1 MTDREEVI
9 TRFAKKA
16 KVTKLNAGAYLGI
29 LLDVIQAIL
38 AKKRTLKLAGFGSFK
53 VNPVPERKGVNP
65 LTRKKTTFAPGV
77 RVSFKPGQPLKE
89 AVAKKV
95 LPKTT
100 QKPTRTQKPRSR
112 QKPPARKG
120 LRPGGKAKG
129 KK

>member
-9 TRFAKKA
+9 TKFAKKA

-38 AKKRTLKLAGFGSFK
+38 ARKQALKLSGFGSFK
-53 VNPVPERKGVNP
+53 VTPVPERKGVNP
-65 LTRKKTTFAPGV
+65 LTGKKTTFAPGV

-89 AVAKKV
+89 AVAKNV
-95 LPKTT
+95 LAKTT
-100 QKPTRTQKPRSR
+100 QKPTKTKKPRSK
-112 QKPPARKG
+112 QK
-120 LRPGGKAKG
+120 KAKG